1 MTIRLLGTGA
11 AEGIPAFYSNSEVSC
26 YARKHGGKDVRTRS
40 GALVDS
46 VLKIDLPPD
55 TLYHMHRD
63 RLDATEWT
71 AMLFTH
77 SDDDHFS
84 PEELQYCLYPFS
96 EMDFLTFT
104 IYGNDAIVPRLH
116 EMYPSWPMDIVLS
129 RSFEPFCHGPYKI
142 TPIHANHKLE
152 EDAQNLLISRDNR
165 TLLYA
170 TDTGVWFEPT
180 WEFLKDVSLDLLVIE
195 CTEGL
200 HCTDY
205 DGHLDVETMLEVLER
220 LRKQGTVRSDTKV
233 CTTHHS
239 HNGGATHAQLEDVLK
254 PHGVDVGFDGMEIT
268 V

>member
-11 AEGIPAFYSNSEVSC
+11 AEGIPAFYSNSEVSR
-26 YARKHGGKDVRTRS
+26 YARTHGGKDVRTRS
-40 GALVDS
+40 GALLDGTV
-46 VLKIDLPPD
+46 KIDLPPD
-55 TLYHMHRD
+55 TLLHMHRD
-63 RLDATEWT
+63 RLDATDWT
-71 AMLFTH
+71 AMIFTH
-77 SDDDHFS
+77 SDDDHFA

-104 IYGNDAIVPRLH
+104 IYGNDAIVPRLNAR
-116 EMYPSWPMDIVLS
+116 YPQWPMDIVQTK
-129 RSFEPFCHGPYKI
+129 SFVPFTHEGYRI

-152 EDAQNLLISRDNR
+152 EDAQNLVIQKDGK

-170 TDTGVWFEPT
+170 TDTGVWFEPS
-180 WEFLKDVSLDLLVIE
+180 WECLKGFKLDLLVIE

-205 DGHLDVETMLEVLER
+205 DGHLDIETMLEVLER
-220 LRKQGTVRSDTKV
+220 LHKQGTVDSNTTV

-239 HNGGATHAQLEDVLK
+239 HNGEATHEQLETALT
-254 PHGVDVGFDGMEIT
+254 PHGIQVGFDGKELT